1 MSSLVINRFRYKLVA
16 EKQEVTF
23 SSKKSLFFQRDA
35 EFVIKKLNNLLP
47 LDFISHIK
55 ADLPQEID
63 QKSKIYFDFD
73 AKVLEHCYTVTIPFL
88 DVSISK
94 DISFLKKAFTK
105 KAIIEITSNQGFLI
119 EPFPTGADLAI
130 YRKNSGFNDDW
141 EIFTRF
147 DITIYPFEGE
157 VSISIGSNETYIS
170 RKAFPFS
177 TDDQGL
183 KIIDTNDGHIKRA
196 KFCDEDGNAL
206 IIANAE
212 KRRQLN
218 IKNKPQKIFYHNQY
232 KTLNS
237 IYTILLT
244 GSNQK
249 IRFESGGFK
258 TVHISD
264 INQVEFDK
272 NQMLFGRSHKDVNA
286 ASGMRDGGP
295 FEVPNEKAKN
305 IKFLF
310 IYQNREQANN
320 LFAYLKKGL
329 KHYPG
334 LLSYVGIAVNVAN
347 ERLQYTSEETFVG
360 EFENF
365 ITTELPLADYSDYFA
380 LVLLPFS
387 RESSDTEENK
397 LYYLIKEKLLQ
408 KNIASQLIDSKKINS
423 ANFHFHLPNISIAIL
438 AKIGGIPWKLDRKA
452 YNELVVGFNEEKYED
467 NSILGTAVY
476 FDNSGKLKQVRSFQG
491 AQRSELILSLKNSIE
506 EFLVVNQNA
515 QPERLVIH
523 YYKPPRRDEMD
534 SIDRLIREEFRF
546 NLPFAF
552 VEINDTKVSSEIC
565 FDVEFNYGMPTS
577 GTFVK
582 LKRSGNE
589 YLLFNNQRYW
599 KNPLKPI
606 SAEEYPIK
614 IKLYNTESGGFNH
627 KELLSQVYEFSR
639 LYWKGLKQRSQPV
652 TTQYAKMI
660 ADFAAHFKEGKIPDN
675 PVAQST
681 AWFI

>member
-1 MSSLVINRFRYKLVA
+1 MSSLVINRFRYKLVG
-16 EKQEVTF
+16 ETQEVTF
-23 SSKKSLFFQRDA
+23 SAKQPLFFQRDV
-35 EFVIKKLNNLLP
+35 EFVFKKLNKLLP
-47 LDFISHIK
+47 AAVVENIK
-55 ADLPQEID
+55 ADLPEEND
-63 QKSKIYFDFD
+63 QKPKVHFDFETEMAED
-73 AKVLEHCYTVTIPFL
+73 CFTLTIPFTDSAL
-88 DVSISK
+88 SK
-94 DISFLKKAFTK
+94 EVSFLKKAFTK
-105 KAIIEITSNQGFLI
+105 KAIMDIASNEGFLI

-130 YRKNSGFNDDW
+130 YRKNAGYNNDWD
-141 EIFTRF
+141 IFTRF
-147 DITIYPFEGE
+147 DVTIYPYEGE
-157 VSISIGSNETYIS
+157 VSISIGSNETYVS
-170 RKAFPFS
+170 RKTFPFS
-177 TDDQGL
+177 KEDQGVRV
-183 KIIDTNDGHIKRA
+183 IDNKDGHIKRA
-196 KFCDEDGNAL
+196 KFSAEDGSAL

-212 KRRQLN
+212 RRRQLN

-237 IYTILLT
+237 IYTVLLN

-258 TVHISD
+258 TVHPSD

-295 FEVPNEKAKN
+295 FEVPGEKAKN

-347 ERLQYTSEETFVG
+347 ERLQYTSEEAFVD
-360 EFENF
+360 EFESFVEN
-365 ITTELPLADYSDYFA
+365 ELPSADYSDYFA

-387 RESSDTEENK
+387 RETSDTEENK
-397 LYYLIKEKLLQ
+397 LYYLIKEKLLR
-408 KNIASQLIDSKKINS
+408 KNIASQLIDSNKINS

-438 AKIGGIPWKLDRKA
+438 AKIGGIPWKLDRKS

-467 NSILGTAVY
+467 DSILGTAVY

-491 AQRSELILSLKNSIE
+491 TKRSELILSLKNSIE
-506 EFLVVNQNA
+506 EYLVANQNA

-552 VEINDTKVSSEIC
+552 VEINDSKVSSEIC

-582 LKRSGNE
+582 LKRGGSE

-606 SAEEYPIK
+606 SAEEYPI
-614 IKLYNTESGGFNH
+614 IVKLYNTESGGFNH

-660 ADFAAHFKEGKIPDN
+660 ADFAAHFENGQIPHN